1 MPRHPFGDRP
11 TLAHCCAACGCRAY
25 GGGMA
30 GTTEDEEDETID
42 PEVEIILTHLLLTH
56 AQSQ

>member
-1 MPRHPFGDRP
+1 
-11 TLAHCCAACGCRAY
+11 
-25 GGGMA
+25 MA
-30 GTTEDEEDETID
+30 GTTKDEEDPDDETID